1 MHFFMRWINNS
12 WFVALCVGLALMFV
26 VGLGQAKEYGKWN
39 LLQQPQGSDEYLAYN
54 IAYSGLLT
62 GFVWKNL
69 ADMAIYVRP
78 KEGDV
83 NHHPVCQSV
92 MRLSTENHSFAETF
106 HPVRYEWIANNSPD
120 LAFTRMV
127 EIIDSGK
134 SGNHHVLWM
143 DWPDQKIKVYRKREL
158 KPVEEQQLSFLG
170 EQWFEAPKLVWE
182 KDGKEAVPS
191 FLLNYPAVDDG
202 KRSYLIHDKTVND
215 IGDKTALDPLGALV
229 VLRGHDFVKDGDLDL
244 NITVNDEVKP
254 YTAQYQ
260 DKQTLKIGKTIL
272 PAIRLRITSKN
283 EEGKTEGWMDVWLSD
298 DAQHLPVQFQL
309 DAPVGKMRVQI
320 SEASLKYNQKLG
332 KGPACYDHAG
342 KKKKATAGK

>member
-1 MHFFMRWINNS
+1 MHFFRRWINNS
-12 WFVALCVGLALMFV
+12 WFLALCTGLALMFA
-26 VGLGQAKEYGKWN
+26 VGLGQAREYGKWN
-39 LLQQPQGSDEYLAYN
+39 LLQQPQGSGEYLAYN

-69 ADMAIYVRP
+69 ADMAIYVKP
-78 KEGDV
+78 KETDV

-106 HPVRYEWIANNSPD
+106 HPVRYEWIANNDPD
-120 LAFTRMV
+120 LTFTRLV

-143 DWPDQKIKVYRKREL
+143 DWPEQKIKVYRKREL

-170 EQWFEAPKLVWE
+170 DQWFETPKMAWE

-191 FLLNYPAVDDG
+191 FLLDYPPVNGG
-202 KRSYLIHDKTVND
+202 KLSYLIHDKTVND
-215 IGDKTALDPLGALV
+215 IGDETALEPLGALV
-229 VLRGHDFVKDGDLDL
+229 LLRRHDFVKDSNLDL
-244 NITVNDEVKP
+244 NITVDDEVKL

-260 DKQTLKIGKTIL
+260 DDQVLKIGQTTL
-272 PAIRLRITSKN
+272 PTIRLRITSKD
-283 EEGKTEGWMDVWLSD
+283 EKGKSEGWMDVWLSK
-298 DAQHLPVQFQL
+298 DAQHLPVQYQV

-320 SEASLKYNQKLG
+320 TEASLKYNQKLG
-332 KGPACYDHAG
+332 AGPVCYEHPG
-342 KKKKATAGK
+342 KKKVTARE